1 MDGTMELA
9 DYVLTIALGGAF
21 LLGLMFIVMRREA
34 QVNLQSGMSAEGLL
48 QQQSGMG
55 FGKAKKNLERKLATI
70 QDLLRQ
76 QNQGDRQLAEE
87 RFNRRRQEQA
97 SAEEEARR
105 QRELLEEQ
113 RQSELEEARRREEE
127 EAARRA
133 AERDEEEARLAA
145 EQEAARQS
153 DLAAAEEER
162 LAEIEAAR
170 QQEMLESREAAQ
182 RAMAELRARLER
194 EGAQSSDVQISLMW
208 NNYNDLDLHVVCPSG
223 ERIHG
228 GNKKSACGGELD
240 VDANVR
246 AETRKPIENVFWEEG
261 KAPAGR
267 YQVYVHYYKKHKKRR
282 SKDPTKFQVII
293 NEGGDPREYN
303 GELSMGDPIMLVAE
317 FNLPSP
323 EERAARRAALEEEL
337 RAAGMDVPEAAA
349 AISEVEQNRQAE
361 MEAAEA
367 ERLAEIEAAREQ
379 EMLEAKAAAQRAM
392 SELQARLERE
402 GAQSSDVQISLMWN
416 NYNDLDLHVV
426 CPSGERI
433 HGGNKKS
440 ACGGEL
446 DVDANVRAETRKPVE
461 NVFWEEG
468 KAPAGTYQ
476 VYVHHYKKHQKRKSK
491 DPTKFQVIVTPGG
504 EPLEYSGELSSG
516 DPIMLVTEFNLPSQE
531 EREARK
537 RELEAEIEAA
547 SRAFNDQNT
556 EDKVE
561 ASADADSLVETLED
575 GAEPEMN
582 VGEDVEGQDDSSDEL
597 PSAPD
602 LDALSED

>member
-1 MDGTMELA
+1 MHCHMEMA
-9 DYVLTIALGGAF
+9 DYVLTMAFGGAF

-34 QVNLQSGMSAEGLL
+34 QVNLQSGMSAEGLM

-55 FGKAKKNLERKLATI
+55 FGKAKKNLDRKLATI

-87 RFNRRRQEQA
+87 RFNRRRQDQA
-97 SAEEEARR
+97 NAEEEARR
-105 QRELLEEQ
+105 QRELMETQ
-113 RQSELEEARRREEE
+113 RESELEEARRREEE

-133 AERDEEEARLAA
+133 TERDQEEARLAA
-145 EQEAARQS
+145 EQEATRQN
-153 DLAAAEEER
+153 DLAEAEEQR

-170 QQEMLESREAAQ
+170 EQEMLESREAAQ
-182 RAMAELRARLER
+182 RAMSELRARLER

-246 AETRKPIENVFWEEG
+246 AETRKPVENVFWNEG
-261 KAPAGR
+261 EAPAGR

-303 GELSMGDPIMLVAE
+303 GELSAGDPIMLVAE

-323 EERAARRAALEEEL
+323 EERAARRASLEEEL
-337 RAAGMDVPEAAA
+337 RAAGLDVPEAAA
-349 AISEVEQNRQAE
+349 AISEVEETRQAE

-379 EMLEAKAAAQRAM
+379 EVLEAKEAAQRAM

-491 DPTKFQVIVTPGG
+491 DPTKFQIIVTPGG
-504 EPLEYSGELSSG
+504 EPLEYNGELSSG
-516 DPIMLVTEFNLPSQE
+516 DPIMLVTEFTLPSPE

-547 SRAFNDQNT
+547 SVVFESPAAEEKAEVADDASSAMKAEDEAVDQ
-556 EDKVE
+556 ED
-561 ASADADSLVETLED
+561 A
-575 GAEPEMN
+575 
-582 VGEDVEGQDDSSDEL
+582 DEL

-602 LDALSED
+602 LDALIED

>member
-1 MDGTMELA
+1 MFQVVVRRGMVMPLA

-21 LLGLMFIVMRREA
+21 ALGLMFIVMRREA

-48 QQQSGMG
+48 QQHSGMG
-55 FGKAKKNLERKLATI
+55 FGKAKKNLDRKLATI

-76 QNQGDRQLAEE
+76 QNQGDRQMAEE
-87 RFNRRRQEQA
+87 RFNQRRQEQSA
-97 SAEEEARR
+97 AEEAARR
-105 QRELLEEQ
+105 QRELDEAQ
-113 RQSELEEARRREEE
+113 RQSELEDARQRQEE

-133 AERDEEEARLAA
+133 SERDAEEARLAA
-145 EQEAARQS
+145 EQEALRQQE
-153 DLAAAEEER
+153 LAEAEQER
-162 LAEIEAAR
+162 QAEIEAAR
-170 QQEMLESREAAQ
+170 EQEMLESREAAQ
-182 RAMAELRARLER
+182 RAMSELRARLDR

-208 NNYNDLDLHVVCPSG
+208 NNYNDLDLHVLCPSG

-246 AETRKPIENVFWEEG
+246 AETRKPVENVFWEDG

-293 NEGGDPREYN
+293 NEGGDMREYN
-303 GELSMGDPIMLVAE
+303 GELSAGDPIMLVAE

-323 EERAARRAALEEEL
+323 EERAAKRRELEAEL
-337 RAAGMDVPEAAA
+337 RAAGMDVPETQA
-349 AISEVEQNRQAE
+349 AIAEVEDNRQAE
-361 MEAAEA
+361 IEAAEA

-379 EMLEAKAAAQRAM
+379 EELEAKEAAQRAM

-504 EPLEYSGELSSG
+504 DPLEYNGELSAG
-516 DPIMLVTEFNLPSQE
+516 DPIMLVAEFTLPSPE

-547 SRAFNDQNT
+547 SQSYSGIGNEA
-556 EDKVE
+556 KVE
-561 ASADADSLVETLED
+561 DDTKGNVEPAPEAS
-575 GAEPEMN
+575 G
-582 VGEDVEGQDDSSDEL
+582 DEL

-602 LDALSED
+602 LEALMGDD

>member
-1 MDGTMELA
+1 MFQEVVCHGLNMELA
-9 DYVLTIALGGAF
+9 DYVLTIALSGAF

-55 FGKAKKNLERKLATI
+55 FGKAKKNLDRKLATI

-105 QRELLEEQ
+105 QRQEMEAQ
-113 RQSELEEARRREEE
+113 RQSEIEEARRREEE

-133 AERDEEEARLAA
+133 AERDQEEARLAA
-145 EQEAARQS
+145 EEEAARQS
-153 DLAAAEEER
+153 DLAGAEEQR

-170 QQEMLESREAAQ
+170 QQDMLASREAAQ
-182 RAMAELRARLER
+182 RAMSELQARLER

-228 GNKKSACGGELD
+228 GNKISGCGGELD

-246 AETRKPIENVFWEEG
+246 AETRKPVENVFWEEG

-323 EERAARRAALEEEL
+323 EERAARRRALEEEL

-349 AISEVEQNRQAE
+349 AISEVEENRQAE

-367 ERLAEIEAAREQ
+367 ERLAEIEAARE
-379 EMLEAKAAAQRAM
+379 EEVLESKEAAQRAM

-468 KAPAGTYQ
+468 KAPAGNYQ

-504 EPLEYSGELSSG
+504 EPLEYNGELSSG
-516 DPIMLVTEFNLPSQE
+516 DPIMLVAEFKLPSPE

-537 RELEAEIEAA
+537 RELEAEIQVASMALTDPAA
-547 SRAFNDQNT
+547 
-556 EDKVE
+556 EEKVE
-561 ASADADSLVETLED
+561 APQEVVPEMDMDDHPQVQEDADV
-575 GAEPEMN
+575 
-582 VGEDVEGQDDSSDEL
+582 L

-602 LDALSED
+602 LDTLSED